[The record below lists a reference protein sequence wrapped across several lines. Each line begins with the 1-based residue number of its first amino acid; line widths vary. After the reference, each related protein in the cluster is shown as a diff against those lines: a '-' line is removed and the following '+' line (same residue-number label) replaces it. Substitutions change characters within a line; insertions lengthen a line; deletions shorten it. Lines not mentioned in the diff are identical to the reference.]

1 MLRNSAP
8 LSVDV
13 IITQHLLLCWN
24 TDEQQERGN
33 GGTIKRGGGDVHS
46 GGLCFCVRACKCI
59 KDEDNAFIYPPAP
72 CVTRHLSHSRRS
84 WSANQARS
92 KRQGH
97 VSVKLQIYFIC
108 IIQYTIRTRYCSCM
122 YPIHDRDNTK
132 TRKKTH
138 IYIKIRTE
146 SQKHHKSLKMFP
158 ERDLKWFSGSYFK

>member
-33 GGTIKRGGGDVHS
+33 GGTIRRGGGRCALRGIV
-46 GGLCFCVRACKCI
+46 CVRACKCI

-108 IIQYTIRTRYCSCM
+108 IIQDTIRTRCCSCM

-132 TRKKTH
+132 TRKKPTF
-138 IYIKIRTE
+138 I
-146 SQKHHKSLKMFP
+146 
-158 ERDLKWFSGSYFK
+158 